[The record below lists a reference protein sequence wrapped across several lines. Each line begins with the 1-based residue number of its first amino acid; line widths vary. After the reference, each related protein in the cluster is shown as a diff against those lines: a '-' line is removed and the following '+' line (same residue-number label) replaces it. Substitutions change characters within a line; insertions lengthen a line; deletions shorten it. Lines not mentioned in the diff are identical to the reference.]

1 MERRAVLWFNSTLG
15 LLSIVSLMG
24 TFTGGAYLKPSKD
37 WWQTQAKMIDL
48 SSLSKKELAILDKCW
63 SDVQKDIQPY
73 SKVSKDPVRKKI
85 DDAWCKILKINPDDL
100 EEIKTTLAR
109 EPMFTGKVI
118 A

>member
-1 MERRAVLWFNSTLG
+1 LG

-24 TFTGGAYLKPSKD
+24 AFTGGAYLKPSKD
-37 WWQTQAKMIDL
+37 WWKTQAKMIDL
-48 SSLSKKELAILDKCW
+48 SALSKKDLGILDKCW
-63 SDVQKDIQPY
+63 EDVHKKDLMSY
-73 SKVSKDPVRKKI
+73 SKVVKDPVRKKI
-85 DDAWCKILKINPDDL
+85 DNAWCKILKIKPDDL